1 MQRFSYFNVIVAKD
15 VLLEINVMVG
25 EFLLLVMEY
34 CLKGDLRKVIDKIEL
49 KGFYYEFDKKIW

>member
-49 KGFYYEFDKKIW
+49 KDFYY